1 MTDSTIRITPQ
12 SSGPYVRTNVQT
24 IGGVET
30 HTQAIVIGASSGE
43 QFCSPNSAGQ
53 LPVAISAPLSL
64 SGPITVNSGAV
75 VRVTEPFS
83 LSGPVQIGSGQ
94 GVRLITPLGSYT
106 AVHSSGV
113 LPVAIVEIA
122 TNGALLPI
130 GALTQTHSYNASGYY
145 VATKVTHAGSD
156 YMKTVTRSNALVLAE
171 SPWALQ

>member
-1 MTDSTIRITPQ
+1 MPDSNIRITPQ
-12 SSGPYVRTNVQT
+12 SSGPYVRTSVQT
-24 IGGVET
+24 IGGVEA

-53 LPVAISAPLSL
+53 LPVAITDPLSL
-64 SGPITVNSGAV
+64 SGPI
-75 VRVTEPFS
+75 
-83 LSGPVQIGSGQ
+83 QIGSGQ

-130 GALTQTHSYNASGYY
+130 SALTQTHSYNASGYY